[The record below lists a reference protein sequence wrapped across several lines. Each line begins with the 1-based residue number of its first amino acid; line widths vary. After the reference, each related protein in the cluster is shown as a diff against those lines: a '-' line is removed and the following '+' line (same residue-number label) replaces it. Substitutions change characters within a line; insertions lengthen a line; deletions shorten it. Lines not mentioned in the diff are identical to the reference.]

1 MNKKQIL
8 LLAFIVFQVV
18 FSPAAAQTTFTH
30 PWQGRRVAYLGD
42 SITDPR
48 NSGSKKKWWHFL
60 QDWLQIEPYV
70 YAISGRQWNDIPNQ
84 ADRLLEISRR
94 TNTVFGG
101 YIIGK
106 ISEAMIIG
114 ALSSA
119 RSSEK
124 KRLSSASAAIVP
136 IYSTANPSSCPGV
149 TMSL

>member
-84 ADRLLEISRR
+84 ADRLLAEHGQDVDAILVFIG
-94 TNTVFGG
+94 TND
-101 YIIGK
+101 YN
-106 ISEAMIIG
+106 
-114 ALSSA
+114 
-119 RSSEK
+119 
-124 KRLSSASAAIVP
+124 AAIP
-136 IYSTANPSSCPGV
+136 IGEWFVETEDSVEAAVHHCDVSRSMYGYGLVIS
-149 TMSL
+149 